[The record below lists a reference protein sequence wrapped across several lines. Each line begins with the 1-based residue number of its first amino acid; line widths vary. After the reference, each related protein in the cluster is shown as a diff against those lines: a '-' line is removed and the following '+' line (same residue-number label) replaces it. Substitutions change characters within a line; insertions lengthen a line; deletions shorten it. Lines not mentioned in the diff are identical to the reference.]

1 LTRQAPTNDHNVAA
15 KGPTLK
21 AKWLVTPADI
31 LLSAGVFVLL
41 LPYVHARGHVVL
53 SLTFG
58 GLAAVALLAK
68 KRHPIPTLIV
78 CLTISIILAV
88 LLRRSYPATPADLV
102 ALYAVGRYCGRRVAL
117 TTAVATVLIGFV
129 VAEISE
135 SIPSYNLQNLGVLS
149 TVPFAV
155 LAGTWVRIQR
165 TYLLGAEERADRAE
179 REREEVARRRVIEER
194 LRIARELHDIVG
206 HALMSISVTSSV
218 SARFVEDDPKAGRE
232 ALETIN
238 TVSNS
243 ALGEI
248 RRTLSLL
255 RGVAEPLKR
264 PGLGLGDLG
273 DLIEQSRTAGLPVTL
288 HESGRRTEIPSIV
301 GFTVYRIV
309 QESLTNIKRHAEK
322 VTKVAVTLTFTPDS
336 LDVAITNDGNPVE
349 MLDRGA
355 SGLGIQG
362 MRERVAATG
371 GRLNTTALP
380 GGGFRVHARLPL
392 KEARL

>member
-1 LTRQAPTNDHNVAA
+1 
-15 KGPTLK
+15 LK
-21 AKWLVTPADI
+21 AKRPVTPADI
-31 LLSAGVFVLL
+31 LVSAGVFAVY
-41 LPYVHARGHVVL
+41 LPYVHARGHAVPAL
-53 SLTFG
+53 IFG
-58 GLAAVALLAK
+58 ALLAILLLGK
-68 KRHPIPTLIV
+68 KKYPIPTLV
-78 CLTISIILAV
+78 ACLAISCVLAV
-88 LLRRSYPATPADLV
+88 LLRRSYPATPADLI
-102 ALYAVGRYCGRRVAL
+102 ALYAVGRYCGRGTAL
-117 TTAVATVLIGFV
+117 TAAIGTLIVGFV
-129 VAEISE
+129 VAEISRNV
-135 SIPSYNLQNLGVLS
+135 PSYNFQNLGTLA

-155 LAGTWVRIQR
+155 LAGTWVRTQR
-165 TYLLGAEERADRAE
+165 TYVLGAEERANRAE
-179 REREEVARRRVIEER
+179 REREDEARRRVTDER

-255 RGVAEPLKR
+255 RGVAEPLKS
-264 PGLGLGDLG
+264 PGLGLADLD
-273 DLIEQSRTAGLPVTL
+273 DLIQQSRTDGLPVTL
-288 HESGRRTEIPSIV
+288 HESGRRTEIPAIV

-309 QESLTNIKRHAEK
+309 QESLTNIKRHAEA

-336 LDVAITNDGNPVE
+336 LDVAVTNDGNPVE
-349 MLDRGA
+349 MTERGA
-355 SGLGIQG
+355 YGLGIQG

-392 KEARL
+392 KEARP

>member
-1 LTRQAPTNDHNVAA
+1 
-15 KGPTLK
+15 LK
-21 AKWLVTPADI
+21 VKRPVTPADV
-31 LLSAGVFVLL
+31 LLSAGVFAVFLL
-41 LPYVHARGHVVL
+41 YVHGRENIAPLVTLG
-53 SLTFG
+53 
-58 GLAAVALLAK
+58 AVAAASLLGK
-68 KRHPIPTLIV
+68 KRYPIPTLIF
-78 CLTISIILAV
+78 CLVVSAILAV
-88 LLRRSYPATPADLV
+88 LLKRSYPGTPADLV
-102 ALYAVGRYCGRRVAL
+102 ALYAVGRYCGRGVTLATAI
-117 TTAVATVLIGFV
+117 TTLLVGFA
-129 VAEISE
+129 VAEIFE
-135 SIPSYNLQNLGVLS
+135 SIPSYNLQNLGSLV

-155 LAGTWVRIQR
+155 LAGAWVRTQR
-165 TYLLGAEERADRAE
+165 TYVLGAEERADRAE
-179 REREEVARRRVIEER
+179 REREDEARRRVTEER

-238 TVSNS
+238 AVSNS

-264 PGLGLGDLG
+264 PVLGLDDLP
-273 DLIEQSRTAGLPVTL
+273 DLIQQSKTAGLPVTL
-288 HESGRRTEIPSIV
+288 HESGRPTEVPAIV

-309 QESLTNIKRHAEK
+309 QESLTNIKRHASN

-336 LDVAITNDGNPVE
+336 LDVAVTNDGGPVAIP
-349 MLDRGA
+349 DR
-355 SGLGIQG
+355 SSYGLGIQG

-380 GGGFRVHARLPL
+380 GGGFRVYARLPL
-392 KEARL
+392 KEARP

>member
-1 LTRQAPTNDHNVAA
+1 M
-15 KGPTLK
+15 K
-21 AKWLVTPADI
+21 AKRAVTPADI
-31 LLSAGVFVLL
+31 LLSAGVFAVY
-41 LPYVHARGHVVL
+41 LPYVHARGYVIPSVVL
-53 SLTFG
+53 GALS
-58 GLAAVALLAK
+58 AIALLGK
-68 KRHPIPTLIV
+68 KRFPVPSLVICLIF
-78 CLTISIILAV
+78 SGFLAV
-88 LLRRSYPATPADLV
+88 LLKRSYPATPADLV
-102 ALYAVGRYCGRRVAL
+102 ALYAVGRYCGRGTAL
-117 TTAVATVLIGFV
+117 TTAIATLILGFA
-129 VAEISE
+129 VAEISKNV
-135 SIPSYNLQNLGVLS
+135 PSYNFQNLGTLA

-155 LAGTWVRIQR
+155 LAGTWVRTQR
-165 TYLLGAEERADRAE
+165 TYVLGAEERAERAE
-179 REREEVARRRVIEER
+179 REREDEARRRVTEER

-255 RGVAEPLKR
+255 RGIAEPLKR
-264 PGLGLGDLG
+264 PGLGLADL
-273 DLIEQSRTAGLPVTL
+273 DELIQQSRTDGLPVTL
-288 HESGRRTEIPSIV
+288 HESGRRTEIPAIV

-309 QESLTNIKRHAEK
+309 QESLTNIKRHAER

-336 LDVAITNDGNPVE
+336 LDVAVTNDGDPVDVV
-349 MLDRGA
+349 DRG
-355 SGLGIQG
+355 SYGLGIQG
-362 MRERVAATG
+362 MRERVVATG

-392 KEARL
+392 KEARP

>member
-1 LTRQAPTNDHNVAA
+1 VA
-15 KGPTLK
+15 T
-21 AKWLVTPADI
+21 VI
-31 LLSAGVFVLL
+31 LGGV
-41 LPYVHARGHVVL
+41 A
-53 SLTFG
+53 SI
-58 GLAAVALLAK
+58 ALLAK
-68 KRHPIPTLIV
+68 KRYPIPTLIV
-78 CLTISIILAV
+78 CLIVGGILGD
-88 LLRRSYPATPADLV
+88 LLKRSYPATPADLV
-102 ALYAVGRYCGRRVAL
+102 ALYAVGRYGSRGIAL
-117 TTAVATVLIGFV
+117 TAAVATVVLGFTA
-129 VAEISE
+129 AEISR
-135 SIPSYNLQNLGVLS
+135 SIPSYNFQNLGTLA
-149 TVPFAV
+149 TVPLAV
-155 LAGTWVRIQR
+155 LAGAWVRTQR
-165 TYLLGAEERADRAE
+165 INVLGAEERADRAE
-179 REREEVARRRVIEER
+179 REREDEARRRVTEER

-255 RGVAEPLKR
+255 RGIAEPLKR
-264 PGLGLGDLG
+264 PGLGLDDLD
-273 DLIEQSRTAGLPVTL
+273 DLIQQSRADGLPVTL
-288 HESGRRTEIPSIV
+288 HESGRRADIPAIV

-309 QESLTNIKRHAEK
+309 QESLTNVKRHARN

-336 LDVAITNDGNPVE
+336 LGVAVTNDGAPVD
-349 MLDRGA
+349 MGDRDTY
-355 SGLGIQG
+355 GLGIQG

-392 KEARL
+392 KEARQ